1 MEEAPIPAK
10 LTQEENDFTIISN
23 KNNFFSISVI
33 KFIKTIKIIAKFKDE
48 LLTHVYKI
56 ELSLEEFYKKNKFF
70 KIFETIDEIYKELIL
85 FMNNNQKAFLLEEN
99 ESIKIII
106 LLEIININE
115 ISFILTE
122 EKKTDK
128 DLIKELFNLVKELKG
143 EISELKKENKQL
155 KSKINIFES
164 YIPLLEKYK
173 NNKQEIQFLNSLLI
187 NDDIKSKK
195 K

>member
-23 KNNFFSISVI
+23 KNHFFSISVI
-33 KFIKTIKIIAKFKDE
+33 KFSKTIKLIAKFKDE

-70 KIFETIDEIYKELIL
+70 KIFETINEIYKELIL

-99 ESIKIII
+99 ESIKIIT
-106 LLEIININE
+106 LLEIINIKE

-128 DLIKELFNLVKELKG
+128 DLIKELFNLVK
-143 EISELKKENKQL
+143 
-155 KSKINIFES
+155 
-164 YIPLLEKYK
+164 
-173 NNKQEIQFLNSLLI
+173 
-187 NDDIKSKK
+187 
-195 K
+195 